1 MKPQRTMGRKGAF
14 RVQLTGR
21 EDLRVVKTIKGA
33 IEVPGENASTE
44 WCEKVDDDAYGRL
57 EGKER

>member
-1 MKPQRTMGRKGAF
+1 MGRKGAF